1 MMPAAVTQYVLKVH
15 SRCDLACD
23 HCYVYEHADQ
33 SWRSKPLTM
42 HQRTAARAALRIAEH
57 AVTHRLPEVG
67 IVLHGGEPLLL
78 GRARMRA
85 LLTELRSRIGA
96 VTRIDLR
103 IQSNGVLLD
112 DRWCAIFDEFAVKVG
127 ISLDGD
133 RAANDLH
140 RRYASGRSS
149 HRQASR
155 ALALLR
161 RPDFRHLYAGILC
174 TIDVRNDPVTVYEAL
189 LAERPPS
196 LDLLLPHATWADPP
210 YRPAGSASPYAS
222 WLTRIYQRWTADGR
236 PVPIRLFDS
245 LISAA
250 RGGPSW
256 TEAVGLDP
264 VDLLVIETD
273 GSYEQ
278 ADSLKT
284 AYDGAPATG
293 MDVFGHAVDEVAG
306 QPSLAARRG
315 GLAVLSP
322 TCQACE
328 VATICGGGLYAHRY
342 RADNAFD
349 NPSVYCADLK
359 ALAGHVLA
367 DRPRGARSAHVEPE
381 PPSESLAGSRK
392 RHSLGE
398 DSLAALAAGPGDV
411 AGIRALAQVRLSL
424 TRAAVMAVATDDAPW
439 TSGELRDA
447 AGEGWRLLCEID
459 ADHRA
464 AASEVL
470 SHPYTYAW
478 AVRCLCPARQHDSD
492 LDRAHLAGLAAAAA
506 LRAGLAVRLRVP
518 VRDGLM
524 HLPGIGALQVGAGTA
539 RTAALS
545 VSPDGLTVPG
555 GGRWHATRSFGARGV
570 RVTLED
576 LDPFRDCQGWP
587 AAGRLTTAQWRA
599 WRQALGACV
608 PRLRADLPGYAEV
621 LGAGLRS
628 VVPLRPAADSDR
640 SATTRHAFGAVAVAL
655 PARPA
660 ALDEL
665 LLHEFQHVKLH
676 VLADL
681 QDLFDTEDARRLKV
695 PWRPDARPVE
705 GVLHGLYAHLALT
718 HLARSRGPAQRG
730 QYLRYQTWVCDVAAD
745 LAATGALTP
754 PGERFVAGMHAAALG
769 TSDA

>member
-1 MMPAAVTQYVLKVH
+1 
-15 SRCDLACD
+15 
-23 HCYVYEHADQ
+23 
-33 SWRSKPLTM
+33 M
-42 HQRTAARAALRIAEH
+42 HQRTGARAAVRIAEH

-67 IVLHGGEPLLL
+67 VVLHGGEPLLL

-85 LLTELRSRIGA
+85 LLSELRSRITP
-96 VTRIDLR
+96 VTGIDLR
-103 IQSNGVLLD
+103 VQSNGVLLD
-112 DRWCAIFDEFAVKVG
+112 DQWCALFDEYAVKVG

-133 RAANDLH
+133 RAANDRH
-140 RRYASGRSS
+140 RRYASGRGS
-149 HRQASR
+149 HRQVSR

-161 RPDFRHLYAGILC
+161 EPRFRHLYAGILC

-189 LAERPPS
+189 LAEQPPS

-250 RGGPSW
+250 HGGPSW

-293 MDVFGHAVDEVAG
+293 MDVFGHSVDDVAS
-306 QPSLAARRG
+306 QPSLGARRG
-315 GLAVLSP
+315 GLGALSP

-328 VATICGGGLYAHRY
+328 VATVCGGGLYAHRY
-342 RADNAFD
+342 RAGSGFD

-367 DRPRGARSAHVEPE
+367 ERPRATPPARVAPE
-381 PPSESLAGSRK
+381 AQPVSRP
-392 RHSLGE
+392 RHTLGE
-398 DSLAALAAGPGDV
+398 DALAALAAGPGDV
-411 AGIRALAQVRLSL
+411 AGIRALAQMALSL

-447 AGEGWRLLCEID
+447 AGEGWRLLCAID

-464 AASEVL
+464 AASEIL
-470 SHPYTYAW
+470 SHPYTHAW
-478 AVRCLCPARQHDSD
+478 AVRGLRPARQHDAD

-506 LRAGLAVRLRVP
+506 LRAGLAARLRVP
-518 VRDGLM
+518 VRDGVV
-524 HLPGIGALQVGAGTA
+524 HLPGVGALEVGAGTA
-539 RTAALS
+539 GTVLLS
-545 VSPDGLTVPG
+545 VSPDGLIVAG
-555 GGRWHATRSFGARGV
+555 GGRWQATRRFGAPGL

-599 WRQALGACV
+599 WRQALGASV

-621 LGAGLRS
+621 LGAGLRT

-640 SATTRHAFGAVAVAL
+640 SATTRHAFGAVAIAL

-676 VLADL
+676 ALAHL
-681 QDLFDTEDARRLKV
+681 QDLFDTKDARRLKV

-705 GVLHGLYAHLALT
+705 GVLHGLYAHLALA
-718 HLARSRGPAQRG
+718 HLARSRGQAQRDR
-730 QYLRYQTWVCDVAAD
+730 YLRYQAWVCDVSAD

-754 PGERFVAGMHAAALG
+754 LGERFVAGMHAAALG
-769 TSDA
+769 SSDA